1 MGISEAGG
9 VRVSKV
15 TLKLTELE
23 AETLGR
29 LLYCHIAGPD
39 SGPRGVLSGICDKI
53 PLDKSLLLPFELRFT
68 SYTHPSVLDLDLDD

>member
-1 MGISEAGG
+1 M
-9 VRVSKV
+9 SKV

-53 PLDKSLLLPFELRFT
+53 PLDKSLLLPFESRFT
-68 SYTHPSVLDLDLDD
+68 PYTDKSVLYLDLDD